1 MPQQPETYTE
11 ARNSIEHT
19 VNDPISK
26 ILLNHSH
33 LTIPQL
39 ETLLS
44 ESISNEKG
52 TKKGERRLFRPS
64 TRITS
69 RGSYNRTLIQAQ
81 NNVIRS
87 IYTVLLI
94 GYVGLFDSPNLQ
106 PFVELSDQ
114 LHTFLTELSTTQ
126 PDQSVVLQQLE
137 NRLLESISSL
147 ARRQSFKDKL

>member
-1 MPQQPETYTE
+1 LPEQAETYRE
-11 ARNSIEHT
+11 AQNSIKNT

-44 ESISNEKG
+44 DSISNEKA
-52 TKKGERRLFRPS
+52 TRKGERRLFRPS
-64 TRITS
+64 AQITS

-106 PFVELSDQ
+106 PFVELSDHLQ
-114 LHTFLTELSTTQ
+114 SFLTELNTTQ
-126 PDQSVVLQQLE
+126 PGQSVVLQQLE

>member
-1 MPQQPETYTE
+1 MPEQAETYRE
-11 ARNSIEHT
+11 AQNSIKNT

-44 ESISNEKG
+44 DSISNEKA
-52 TKKGERRLFRPS
+52 TRKGERRLFRPS
-64 TRITS
+64 AQITS

-106 PFVELSDQ
+106 PFVELSDHLQ
-114 LHTFLTELSTTQ
+114 SFLTELNTAQ
-126 PDQSVVLQQLE
+126 PDQRVVLQQLE

>member
-1 MPQQPETYTE
+1 MSDQPETYTE
-11 ARNSIEHT
+11 ARNSIKNT

-33 LTIPQL
+33 LTVPQL

-44 ESISNEKG
+44 DSISNERA

-64 TRITS
+64 APTTS

-81 NNVIRS
+81 TNVIRS

-94 GYVGLFDSPNLQ
+94 GYAGLFDSPNLQ
-106 PFVELSDQ
+106 PFIELSDHLQ
-114 LHTFLTELSTTQ
+114 SFLTEANTTQ
-126 PDQSVVLQQLE
+126 PDQLAVLQQLE
-137 NRLLESISSL
+137 NRLLDSISSL
-147 ARRQSFKDKL
+147 AHRQSFKDKL